1 MGKTL
6 VQGST
11 PRIRH
16 VHQDDDGNPIDISL
30 NDELIIRIELPDGTR
45 VDRTGILHTSGTDGA
60 HYYDF
65 VPADSAQSGLYKS
78 QGRVHLTSG
87 KQHNTEVQSF
97 YIYPS
102 LAAPSP

>member
-1 MGKTL
+1 MGKKL

-16 VHQDDDGNPIDISL
+16 VHQDDDGNPIDISN
-30 NDELIIRIELPDGTR
+30 NDSLIIRIERPDGTR
-45 VDRTGILHTSGTDGA
+45 VDRTSIIQTSGLDGA

-65 VPADSAQSGLYKS
+65 VAADSASSGLYKT
-78 QGRVHLTSG
+78 QGRVHTTDG
-87 KQHNTEVQSF
+87 KQHNTDVHSF

-102 LAAPSP
+102 IAAPV